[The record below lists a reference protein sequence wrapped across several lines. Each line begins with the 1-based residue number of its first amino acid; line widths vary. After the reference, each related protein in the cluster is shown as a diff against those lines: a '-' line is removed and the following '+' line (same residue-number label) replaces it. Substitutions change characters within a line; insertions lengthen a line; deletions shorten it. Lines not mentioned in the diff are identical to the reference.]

1 MKFDNEQAKY
11 LARFIAKNMIAREDV
26 KASQLP
32 RGQGAYVRDDSKWK
46 MRDLIDH
53 VTGKET
59 YGHYLLDQDSN
70 VKIIAFDIDLNQT
83 GTYIP
88 FAPEDHERYADDP
101 TFMDDEQF
109 IEFNPREAWVDRKH
123 PARPWLK
130 HQMRELVERFT
141 DGCSHV
147 GLGTFATYS
156 GSKGVHVYGLY
167 KDHVPPSYEPKTRI
181 PAVEARILAF
191 EAADWAMQNLT
202 SMCYE
207 YENMYELVP
216 SKGKSFY
223 RIVGTRRSTGDPV
236 PLYRSFDN
244 FSIEVFPKQDYIE
257 PNRLGNLMRL
267 PFGKNLKNPKDP
279 TFVIDQ
285 CAASSSLVP
294 VTDFEELK
302 VRLEGGNPWRSIAN
316 ATA

>member
-11 LARFIAKNMIAREDV
+11 MAKYIAKNMIAREDV

-32 RGQGAYVRDDSKWK
+32 RGQGAYVRDDSKWT

-88 FAPEDHERYADDP
+88 FTPKDHERYADDP
-101 TFMDDEQF
+101 TLMEDEYF
-109 IEFNPREAWVDRKH
+109 IECSPRDAWLDRKH

-130 HQMRELVERFT
+130 HQMRELADRFA
-141 DGCSHV
+141 SAMHV
-147 GLGTFATYS
+147 SGVKTFATYS
-156 GSKGVHVYGLY
+156 GNKGIHVYGILG
-167 KDHVPPSYEPKTRI
+167 ERT
-181 PAVEARILAF
+181 PAADARILAYGIMDSVARGLVCKTTYDDG
-191 EAADWAMQNLT
+191 ET
-202 SMCYE
+202 EHHE
-207 YENMYELVP
+207 YEVAA

-223 RIVGTRRSTGDPV
+223 YLKSDVA

-244 FSIEVFPKQDYIE
+244 FSIEVFPKQDHIE

-267 PFGKNLKNPKDP
+267 PFGTNLKNPKDP

-294 VTDFEELK
+294 ITDFDTLK
-302 VRLEGGNPWRSIAN
+302 TRLESGEPYGPFHAWGKYTNN
-316 ATA
+316 TDATA

>member
-32 RGQGAYVRDDSKWK
+32 SGQGAYVRNDSKWT
-46 MRDLIDH
+46 MRDLVAH

-88 FAPEDHERYADDP
+88 WSPADHERYASIAGSLLEEP
-101 TFMDDEQF
+101 F

-123 PARPWLK
+123 PARHWLK
-130 HQMRELVERFT
+130 HQMRELADRFT
-141 DGCSHV
+141 AGCYEA
-147 GLGTFATYS
+147 GLKTFATYS
-156 GSKGVHVYGLY
+156 GSKGIHVYGLLGGRT
-167 KDHVPPSYEPKTRI
+167 DA
-181 PAVEARILAF
+181 AVARTVAF
-191 EAADWAMQNLT
+191 EIAEKVAADISRPPRTAV
-202 SMCYE
+202 YE
-207 YENMYELVP
+207 FVP

-223 RIVGTRRSTGDPV
+223 YLKGTKASGEPTTEFRDFS
-236 PLYRSFDN
+236 N
-244 FSIEVFPKQDYIE
+244 FSIEVFPKQDHIE

-267 PFGKNLKNPKDP
+267 PFGTNLKNPKDP

-294 VTDFEELK
+294 ITDFEELK
-302 VRLEGGNPWRSIAN
+302 ARLESGNPWRASTD

>member
-32 RGQGAYVRDDSKWK
+32 SGQGAYVRDDSKWT
-46 MRDLIDH
+46 MRDLIAH
-53 VTGKET
+53 VTGGRT

-88 FAPEDHERYADDP
+88 FAPGDLERYVENPDLLN
-101 TFMDDEQF
+101 DEYF
-109 IEFNPREAWVDRKH
+109 IECNPREAWVDRKH

-130 HQMRELVERFT
+130 HQMRELADRFAAA
-141 DGCSHV
+141 CWENE
-147 GLGTFATYS
+147 LPTFATYS
-156 GSKGVHVYGLY
+156 GNKGIHIYGLL
-167 KDHVPPSYEPKTRI
+167 DGRT
-181 PAVEARILAF
+181 PAADARILAYNIADQV
-191 EAADWAMQNLT
+191 AANLSRQGDT
-202 SMCYE
+202 YE
-207 YENMYELVP
+207 IVS

-223 RIVGTRRSTGDPV
+223 YISCDTASR
-236 PLYRSFDN
+236 YRSFDN
-244 FSIEVFPKQDYIE
+244 FSIEVFPKQDRIE
-257 PNRLGNLMRL
+257 PNRLGNLIRL
-267 PFGKNLKNPKDP
+267 PFGTNLKNPKDP

-285 CAASSSLVP
+285 QAAGSTLAP
-294 VTDFEELK
+294 IADFDTLK
-302 VRLEGGNPWRSIAN
+302 TRLESGNPWRASTN